1 MSYNTAKR
9 HIGQRAS
16 RALSNTLIHILLV
29 MMSIIWLIPFVCILL
44 QSFRVENTWWT
55 EEGGH
60 TSEHWF
66 K

>member
-1 MSYNTAKR
+1 MNVYYVEFET
-9 HIGQRAS
+9 Q
-16 RALSNTLIHILLV
+16 
-29 MMSIIWLIPFVCILL
+29 FD
-44 QSFRVENTWWT
+44 FRVENTWWT